1 MIRRNLETSIRIYSS
16 QYPVVAIV
24 GPRQS
29 GKTTLARY
37 MFPDHK
43 YLSLE
48 NLDIRHMAQDDPRGF
63 LDDYGKNLI
72 LDEIQRVP
80 SLFSYLQERV
90 DLDESPAGYIL
101 TGSRQFILME
111 KITQSLAGR
120 IITFQ
125 LYPFSFNELY
135 GAKPDKN
142 IDSIFKIKQRDIKGV
157 EKIDIYRMIFT
168 GMYPR
173 IHDKKLDARKWI
185 ENYILTYIERDIRSL
200 VNVDNLKLFEDF
212 LKICASMS
220 GQLINYTSIS
230 NSIGVS
236 QPTVKKWMSL
246 LETSGIIFVLPP
258 HYKNFK
264 KRIVKTP
271 KLYFTDT
278 GILSFLLSIRKP
290 DELISHPL
298 WGNIF
303 ETFIISELY
312 KRVYHTGEKPSF
324 YFWRDKT
331 GNEIDLIVDIGSKLL
346 PIEIKA
352 SKTYS
357 PELKSNIFSWL
368 NLKNNTSEKGLV
380 IYRGE
385 EVIGKK
391 SPVSV
396 IPWWDL

>member
-1 MIRRNLETSIRIYSS
+1 MIRRSLEIQIRRYSNE
-16 QYPVVAIV
+16 YPIVAIV

-29 GKTTLARY
+29 GKTTLVRH
-37 MFPDHK
+37 MFPEHK
-43 YLSLE
+43 YLSME

-72 LDEIQRVP
+72 LDEVQRVP
-80 SLFSYLQERV
+80 ILFSYLQERV
-90 DLDESPAGYIL
+90 DMDESPASYVL
-101 TGSRQFILME
+101 TGSQQFLLIE

-125 LYPFSFNELY
+125 LYPFSCSELY
-135 GAKPDKN
+135 EASPDKN
-142 IDSIFKIKQRDIKGV
+142 IDSVFKIKPGYIRNGR
-157 EKIDIYRMIFT
+157 EIDIFETIFT

-200 VNVDNLKLFEDF
+200 VNVDNLKLFENF

-230 NSIGVS
+230 NTVGIS

-246 LETSGIIFVLPP
+246 LDTSGILFILPP
-258 HYKNFK
+258 HHKNFK
-264 KRIVKTP
+264 KRLVKTP
-271 KLYFTDT
+271 KLYFADT
-278 GILSFLLSIRKP
+278 GILASLLSIRSP
-290 DELISHPL
+290 DELKGHPL
-298 WGNIF
+298 FGNIF

-312 KRVYHTGEKPSF
+312 KRVYHTGEKPPF

-331 GNEIDLIVDIGSKLL
+331 GNEIDLIVNIGSKLL

-352 SKTYS
+352 SKTYH
-357 PELKSNIFSWL
+357 PELKSNLSAWL
-368 NLKNNTSEKGLV
+368 NLKGNSSEKGYV

-385 EVIGKK
+385 DIVGKK
-391 SPVSV
+391 SAVSF
-396 IPWWDL
+396 IPWWYL